1 MSGFVN
7 QVSVT
12 LTQQLSALAG
22 WLEEA
27 LLDLQGFFLS
37 MATHVSAAWQ
47 LFLEDLIVVTNL
59 FAVWINTRLDE
70 YPSINSL
77 NGLSN
82 SDILIGAI
90 SLALAAALVA
100 LSTRAKTKRNH
111 VDQQGELTFEEVVL
125 ALSDT
130 ERGREPQQFFEIER
144 EPVNTNSTNEKRMT
158 GEKHTHVESTQKQ
171 GFHFFKKTN
180 RDGFRSK
187 ANGNIEDDV
196 YLLGIEQEM
205 LATRQLYL
213 DGLISKEVYIAETRS
228 LFQKAQTRMT

>member
-1 MSGFVN
+1 MSDFVN
-7 QVSVT
+7 QVGLT
-12 LTQQLSALAG
+12 LSQQLSALAR
-22 WLEEA
+22 WLEET
-27 LLDLQGFFLS
+27 LVYLRGFFLFIE
-37 MATHVSAAWQ
+37 THVSAAWQ
-47 LFLEDLIVVTNL
+47 LFLDDLSVVTNL
-59 FAVWINTRLDE
+59 FAFWINSRLDE
-70 YPSINSL
+70 YPSIKSL

-82 SDILIGAI
+82 SDVLIAAI
-90 SLALAAALVA
+90 SLALAAALIA
-100 LSTRAKTKRNH
+100 LSTRAKPTRNH

-125 ALSDT
+125 AVSDT
-130 ERGREPQQFFEIER
+130 EKGKEPQQFFEIER
-144 EPVNTNSTNEKRMT
+144 EPVNTNSTDEKRMT
-158 GEKHTHVESTQKQ
+158 GEKYTHVESTQKQ

-180 RDGFRSK
+180 RDGLRSK